1 MSQSYSQAVKT
12 AQDYYNSDDADN
24 FYFHIW
30 GGQDIHIGSYTSADE
45 PIATASGR
53 TVSNMAAQLQGVDAD
68 KRVIDVGA
76 GYGGAARWL
85 AQTYLCHVSC
95 LNLSEAQN
103 ARNRVLTDAAGL
115 TDLIEVIDGS
125 FEDIPFPDG
134 QFDIAWS
141 QDAILHSGHRNKVL
155 AEVDRVLKPGGEF
168 IFTDPMQADDC
179 PEGVLQ
185 PVLERIHLQTLG
197 SFAFYREQA
206 RQLGWEELGVHDLTG
221 QLVTHYGR
229 VRDELERRRGDLQ
242 GKVSDA
248 YIDRMIKGLANW
260 VEAGRNGYLAWGILH
275 FRKPA

>member
-1 MSQSYSQAVKT
+1 MSQAYSQAVKT

-45 PIATASGR
+45 DIATASGR
-53 TVSNMAAQLQGVDAD
+53 TVSNMAGRLHTVEAGTH
-68 KRVIDVGA
+68 VIDIGA

-85 AQTYLCHVSC
+85 AHTYLCHVSC

-103 ARNRVLTDAAGL
+103 TRNRVLTDAEGL
-115 TDLIEVIDGS
+115 TDLIDVIDGS
-125 FEDIPFPDG
+125 FEEIPFPDG

-141 QDAILHSGHRNKVL
+141 QDAILHSGHRGKVL

-185 PVLERIHLQTLG
+185 PVLDRIHLQTLG

-206 RQLGWEELGVHDLTG
+206 RQLGWEEVGITDFTP

-229 VRDELERRRGDLQ
+229 VRQELAQRRKDLS

-248 YIDRMIKGLANW
+248 YIDRMIAGLGHW
-260 VEAGRNGYLAWGILH
+260 IDAGDSGYLAWGILH

>member
-1 MSQSYSQAVKT
+1 MSQAYSQAVKT

-30 GGQDIHIGSYTSADE
+30 GGQDIHIGSYTGADE

-53 TVSNMAAQLQGVDAD
+53 TVSNMAAQLQGVEAG

-85 AQTYLCHVSC
+85 ARTYLCHVSC

-115 TDLIEVIDGS
+115 TDLIDVIDGS

-155 AEVDRVLKPGGEF
+155 SEVDRVLKPGGEF

-179 PEGVLQ
+179 PAGVLQ
-185 PVLERIHLQTLG
+185 PVLQRIHLQTLG

-206 RQLGWEELGVHDLTG
+206 AQLGWEEIGVTDLTG
-221 QLVTHYGR
+221 QLVTHYTR
-229 VRDELERRRGDLQ
+229 VREELERRRADLQ

-248 YIDRMIKGLANW
+248 YIDRMIKGLGNW

>member
-1 MSQSYSQAVKT
+1 MSQAYSQAVKT

-30 GGQDIHIGSYTSADE
+30 GGQDIHIGSYENADE
-45 PIATASGR
+45 DIATASGR
-53 TVSNMAAQLQGVDAD
+53 TVSNMAGRLHDVGAET
-68 KRVIDVGA
+68 RVIDIGA

-85 AQTYLCHVSC
+85 AHTYLCHVSC

-103 ARNRVLTDAAGL
+103 TRNRVLTDAEGL
-115 TDLIEVIDGS
+115 TDLIDVIDGS
-125 FEDIPFPDG
+125 FEDIPFPDR

-141 QDAILHSGHRNKVL
+141 QDAILHSGHRGKVL

-185 PVLERIHLQTLG
+185 PVLDRIHLQTLG

-206 RQLGWEELGVHDLTG
+206 RQLGWEEVGITDLTP

-229 VRDELERRRGDLQ
+229 VRQELAQRRKDLS

-248 YIDRMIKGLANW
+248 YIDRMIAGLGHW
-260 VEAGRNGYLAWGILH
+260 IDAGDSGYLAWGILH

>member
-1 MSQSYSQAVKT
+1 MSQAYSEAVKT

-45 PIATASGR
+45 DIATASGR
-53 TVSNMAAQLQGVDAD
+53 TVSNMAGRLHDVGTET
-68 KRVIDVGA
+68 RVIDIGA

-85 AQTYLCHVSC
+85 AHTYLCHVSC

-103 ARNRVLTDAAGL
+103 TRNRVLTDAEGL
-115 TDLIEVIDGS
+115 TDLIDVIDGS
-125 FEDIPFPDG
+125 FEEIPFPDG

-141 QDAILHSGHRNKVL
+141 QDAILHSGHRGKVL

-185 PVLERIHLQTLG
+185 PVLDRIHLQTLG

-206 RQLGWEELGVHDLTG
+206 RQLGWEEVGITDLTP

-229 VRDELERRRGDLQ
+229 VRQELAQRREDLS

-248 YIDRMIKGLANW
+248 YIDRMIAGLGHW
-260 VEAGRNGYLAWGILH
+260 IDAGDSGYLAWGILH

>member
-1 MSQSYSQAVKT
+1 MSQAYSQAVKT

-30 GGQDIHIGSYTSADE
+30 GGQDIHIGSYDGADE
-45 PIATASGR
+45 DIATASGR
-53 TVSNMAAQLQGVDAD
+53 TVSNMAGRLHAVDAET
-68 KRVIDVGA
+68 RVIDIGA

-85 AQTYLCHVSC
+85 AHTYLCHVSC

-103 ARNRVLTDAAGL
+103 ARNRVLTDAEGL
-115 TDLIEVIDGS
+115 TDLIDVIDGS
-125 FEDIPFPDG
+125 FEEIPFPDG

-141 QDAILHSGHRNKVL
+141 QDAILHSGQRGKVL

-179 PEGVLQ
+179 PDGVLQ
-185 PVLERIHLQTLG
+185 PVLDRIHLQTLG

-206 RQLGWEELGVHDLTG
+206 RQLGWEEVGITDLTP
-221 QLVTHYGR
+221 QLVTHYVR
-229 VRDELERRRGDLQ
+229 VRQELAQRREDLS
-242 GKVSDA
+242 GKVSDT
-248 YIDRMIKGLANW
+248 YIDRMIAGLGHW
-260 VEAGRNGYLAWGILH
+260 IDAGDSGYLAWGILH